1 VPVHHEFAERF
12 PLLEGVETFE
22 AFMSDPQHADRF
34 AQFVHWDGAEPP
46 TVETF
51 DTRAPGLRGDV
62 PLRVYS
68 ASSPEPRPVL
78 VWIHGGGFFTGGLD
92 MAEADWTAREIA
104 ARADAVVV
112 SVDYRLAVGGVCYP
126 VPLDDCV
133 AATRWVRAQC
143 ESLGADADRVF
154 IGGGSAGANLS
165 VGTVLRL
172 RDEEGWQPQGV
183 LPTYGLFH
191 PRLPAMSSRLVNL
204 MNEVPPALRFPPGEV
219 EAMTANYLG
228 GPHSQADGYAMPGL
242 ADLEG
247 LCEVTLIHA
256 EYDALRASGEAFA
269 AQLALAGVD
278 VSMVTAPGMLH
289 GFLNLPSRVEPVGHA
304 LDLMAGVVRA
314 RATADAASGRG
325 ETRITSTDGRHRQ
338 SGLPF

>member
-1 VPVHHEFAERF
+1 
-12 PLLEGVETFE
+12 
-22 AFMSDPQHADRF
+22 
-34 AQFVHWDGAEPP
+34 
-46 TVETF
+46 
-51 DTRAPGLRGDV
+51 
-62 PLRVYS
+62 
-68 ASSPEPRPVL
+68 
-78 VWIHGGGFFTGGLD
+78 
-92 MAEADWTAREIA
+92 
-104 ARADAVVV
+104 
-112 SVDYRLAVGGVCYP
+112 
-126 VPLDDCV
+126 
-133 AATRWVRAQC
+133 
-143 ESLGADADRVF
+143 
-154 IGGGSAGANLS
+154 
-165 VGTVLRL
+165 
-172 RDEEGWQPQGV
+172 
-183 LPTYGLFH
+183 
-191 PRLPAMSSRLVNL
+191 MSSRLVNL

>member
-22 AFMSDPQHADRF
+22 AFMSDPQYADRF

-62 PLRVYS
+62 PLRVYR

-133 AATRWVRAQC
+133 AATRWVRAP
-143 ESLGADADRVF
+143 
-154 IGGGSAGANLS
+154 SASRWEPMRTAS
-165 VGTVLRL
+165 SSEAEAR
-172 RDEEGWQPQGV
+172 E
-183 LPTYGLFH
+183 PTCPSAPF
-191 PRLPAMSSRLVNL
+191 
-204 MNEVPPALRFPPGEV
+204 
-219 EAMTANYLG
+219 
-228 GPHSQADGYAMPGL
+228 
-242 ADLEG
+242 
-247 LCEVTLIHA
+247 C
-256 EYDALRASGEAFA
+256 ASGTRK
-269 AQLALAGVD
+269 AGNRKECCPPM
-278 VSMVTAPGMLH
+278 VSSTLGCP
-289 GFLNLPSRVEPVGHA
+289 PCP
-304 LDLMAGVVRA
+304 AG
-314 RATADAASGRG
+314 SS
-325 ETRITSTDGRHRQ
+325 TS
-338 SGLPF
+338 

>member
-1 VPVHHEFAERF
+1 
-12 PLLEGVETFE
+12 
-22 AFMSDPQHADRF
+22 
-34 AQFVHWDGAEPP
+34 
-46 TVETF
+46 
-51 DTRAPGLRGDV
+51 
-62 PLRVYS
+62 
-68 ASSPEPRPVL
+68 
-78 VWIHGGGFFTGGLD
+78 
-92 MAEADWTAREIA
+92 
-104 ARADAVVV
+104 
-112 SVDYRLAVGGVCYP
+112 
-126 VPLDDCV
+126 
-133 AATRWVRAQC
+133 
-143 ESLGADADRVF
+143 
-154 IGGGSAGANLS
+154 
-165 VGTVLRL
+165 
-172 RDEEGWQPQGV
+172 
-183 LPTYGLFH
+183 
-191 PRLPAMSSRLVNL
+191 
-204 MNEVPPALRFPPGEV
+204 
-219 EAMTANYLG
+219 MTANYLG